1 MFTGNVAIVTGAA
14 AGIGEATAKLLAA
27 QGLSVVVADV
37 LDDAGEQVVKDIRTK
52 GGSASFLHVD
62 VSVREDVARMV
73 PFAVAEF
80 GGLDYA
86 VNNAGVGHRPARLHE
101 IDEAE
106 WDRVIGIDLKGVWF
120 CLKAEITHLIAHG
133 GGAIVN
139 TASVAG
145 LIPEHGVG
153 AYSVAKHGIIGMIK
167 QAALDTIHD
176 NIRVNG
182 VAPGLIETSSV
193 RALDEATRA
202 KYTAQVPTGKMGRPE
217 DIAHTI
223 SWLLSDEASYV
234 TGMTHL
240 TDGGRSL
247 I

>member
-1 MFTGNVAIVTGAA
+1 MFTGKVAIVTGAA
-14 AGIGEATAKLLAA
+14 AGIGEVTAKLLAS

-37 LDDAGEQVVKDIRTK
+37 LDDAGEQVAADIRMK

-62 VSVREDVARMV
+62 VSARQDVERMV
-73 PFAVAEF
+73 PFAVSEF
-80 GGLDYA
+80 GSLDYA

-106 WDRVIGIDLKGVWF
+106 WDRVIGIDLKGVWY
-120 CLKAEITHLIAHG
+120 CLKAEIPHLIAHG

-153 AYSVAKHGIIGMIK
+153 AYAVAKHGVIGMIR
-167 QAALDTIHD
+167 QAALDTIRD
-176 NIRVNG
+176 NVRVNG
-182 VAPGLIETSSV
+182 VAPGLIETPSV

-202 KYTAQVPTGKMGRPE
+202 RYAAQLPTGKMGQPE

-234 TGMTHL
+234 TGMTHV

>member
-1 MFTGNVAIVTGAA
+1 MFTGKVAIVTGAA
-14 AGIGEATAKLLAA
+14 SGIGEATAKLLAS

-37 LDDAGEQVVKDIRTK
+37 TDDAGEQVAKDIAAG
-52 GGSASFLHVD
+52 GGSASFLHLD
-62 VSVREDVARMV
+62 VSSGQDVTRMV

-101 IDEAE
+101 IDDAE
-106 WDRVIGIDLKGVWF
+106 WDRVIGIDLKGTWY
-120 CLKAEITHLIAHG
+120 CLKAEITHMIAHG

-145 LIPEHGVG
+145 LMPEHGVG
-153 AYSVAKHGIIGMIK
+153 AYAVAKHGIIGMIR
-167 QAALDTIHD
+167 QAALDTIRD

-182 VAPGLIETSSV
+182 VAPGLIETPSV

-202 KYTAQVPTGKMGRPE
+202 KYAAQVPTGKLGQPE
-217 DIAHTI
+217 DIAYTI
-223 SWLLSDEASYV
+223 SWLLSDEARYV

-240 TDGGRSL
+240 TDGGRTL